1 MSFTFLQAFIS
12 FLPIV
17 SISIFGKLFPIKQS
31 YKPIFQPPD
40 WVFPIIWSYNTL
52 SLGFI
57 TNQILKTHNN
67 PFIYIL
73 YFSIVF
79 CLNYWLYLN
88 SKSKIKKSFY
98 LLVVT
103 TYLSILYC
111 IFLTNYSNLSYVLLP
126 LPLWLTLASCLNGV
140 IYDRLELNI

>member
-12 FLPIV
+12 FLPRV

-57 TNQILKTHNN
+57 I
-67 PFIYIL
+67 
-73 YFSIVF
+73 
-79 CLNYWLYLN
+79 
-88 SKSKIKKSFY
+88 
-98 LLVVT
+98 
-103 TYLSILYC
+103 
-111 IFLTNYSNLSYVLLP
+111 
-126 LPLWLTLASCLNGV
+126 
-140 IYDRLELNI
+140 